1 MAQDN
6 RYTTAARVQD
16 FVLDYYRKTQQTIG
30 FPDALELM
38 QKGGLLKKTPDA
50 LPPFFEIE
58 TPEELDRFILG
69 FPLEA
74 STIIRDNQRSREQ
87 VINEVT
93 LFPSEKDVFCFKH
106 FPHMTETPHSHDYF
120 EITYLYAGSCRLLI
134 DNEVVPLEEGDLC
147 IVPPHTAH
155 NQPVDEDALTIC
167 VAVRASTFDAI
178 FGSLL
183 TQNDLVSTFFR
194 NALYGEKTA
203 NFLRLKTQL
212 QPSVKQLLHQLIN
225 ESYQTDDYANSIC
238 VSLLNLFLARTLR
251 LYSDTASS
259 HKADHLK
266 AARADVPLILNYI
279 QENFRTVTLTQL
291 SEVFHYSQ
299 THLCRL
305 IKSNLN
311 RGFVEVVRSLK
322 MARAR
327 EYLANDS
334 LKIHEI
340 AFLVGYGSVDHFTRE
355 FKKAHEVS
363 PIKWREGR
371 SSAQQKVSD
380 IKTPAS

>member
-1 MAQDN
+1 MVSEN

-16 FVLDYYRKTQQTIG
+16 FVLDYYRKTQHSIA

-38 QKGGLLKKTPDA
+38 HKGGLLKKTPEA

-58 TPEELDRFILG
+58 SADDLNRFILS

-74 STIIRDNQRSREQ
+74 TAIIRDNQRSKEG

-93 LFPSEKDVFCFKH
+93 LFPSEKDIFCFKH
-106 FPHMTETPHSHDYF
+106 FPHMTETPHTHDYF

-134 DNEVVPLEEGDLC
+134 DNETVTLEEGDLC
-147 IVPPHTAH
+147 IVPPLSAH
-155 NQPVDEDALTIC
+155 NQPVEEDALTIC

-194 NALYGEKTA
+194 NALYGDRSA

-212 QPSVKQLLHQLIN
+212 QPSVKQLLHQLIY
-225 ESYQTDDYANSIC
+225 ESHQADDYANSIC

-251 LYSDTASS
+251 LYSDTASI
-259 HKADHLK
+259 HRAEQLK
-266 AARADVPLILNYI
+266 TSRADFPLILNYI
-279 QENFRTVTLTQL
+279 QQNFRTVTLSQL
-291 SEVFHYSQ
+291 SRVFHYSE

-327 EYLANDS
+327 DYLVNDS

-355 FKKAHEVS
+355 FKKAHGAS
-363 PIKWREGR
+363 PLKWREKRGGT
-371 SSAQQKVSD
+371 SEGDAETALAVL
-380 IKTPAS
+380 